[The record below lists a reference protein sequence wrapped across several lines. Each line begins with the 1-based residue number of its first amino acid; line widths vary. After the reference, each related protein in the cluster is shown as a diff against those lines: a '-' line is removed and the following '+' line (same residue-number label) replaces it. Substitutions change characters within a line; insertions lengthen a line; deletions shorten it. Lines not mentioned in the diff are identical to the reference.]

1 MGTQTPFFKN
11 ISVDTGVVM
20 SPSTQLLENLNRT
33 VLDDSDAH
41 NNVSDLG
48 TVPDS
53 FTQNAELSTGV
64 TAAIA
69 VSSGFAIIILVIA
82 IVFFIRKKCFQKRK
96 APWEDNLTLSY
107 IADSN
112 FDLTK
117 DNVDDLVSLD
127 NDSFLNSLDCA
138 NSMPYPV
145 CSSDSVMKHYTYAS
159 F

>member
-1 MGTQTPFFKN
+1 MGTLAPFFKN
-11 ISVDTGVVM
+11 ISIDTDVATT
-20 SPSTQLLENLNRT
+20 PSTQLLDILNKT
-33 VLDDSDAH
+33 ITDTSDVH
-41 NNVSDLG
+41 NNGSDLG
-48 TVPDS
+48 TDHHS
-53 FTQNAELSTGV
+53 FTQNAQLSTGV
-64 TAAIA
+64 IAAIA
-69 VSSGFAIIILVIA
+69 VSSGFVIIILVIA

-138 NSMPYPV
+138 NSAPFPV
-145 CSSDSVMKHYTYAS
+145 CSSMKHYNYTS